1 MAELVSSEFA
11 ESLVSTSRVT
21 VGDTLRSVIYF
32 TPEDFEVLY
41 VRSDLYGGDEDL
53 MHEAKLTM
61 VESERVGFQET
72 EGYNKQ
78 SQTGT
83 SVEPTVGEYEFTVRV
98 FSEGFISRVIVGDR
112 GVIVT
117 SDEIEIGPFEDMSVA
132 IRKMLAEP
140 HV

>member
-53 MHEAKLTM
+53 MHEAKSTL
-61 VESERVGFQET
+61 VESERVGFQDIER
-72 EGYNKQ
+72 YNKQ
-78 SQTGT
+78 SQTGST
-83 SVEPTVGEYEFTVRV
+83 AEPTVGEYEFTVRV
-98 FSEGFISRVIVGDR
+98 FSEGFISRVIVGDC